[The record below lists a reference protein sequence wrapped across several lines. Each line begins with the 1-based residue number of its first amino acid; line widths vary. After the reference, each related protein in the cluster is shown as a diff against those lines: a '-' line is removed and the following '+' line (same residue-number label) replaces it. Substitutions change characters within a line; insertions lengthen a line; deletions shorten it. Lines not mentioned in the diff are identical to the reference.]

1 MKKIALLLLAL
12 TVLASCDNPRSRRV
26 KMTESQEDKYTNP
39 GTGIDLNNPG
49 TGTGNTTDGIIPSDA
64 THCKFSTDGASGFES
79 TSTHLGAYTLC
90 QSSTNK
96 DVFYFQIKTPPVA
109 STGDVKVCFIPQTAS
124 GSLSVFVGSAI
135 CSAFVD
141 PKSVGK
147 ITFVKNTGFSN
158 ATINSVIFF
167 KDTSY
172 YYLRPVTTSNGT
184 LISFTRALQTT
195 LKAYEACLYYKDV
208 NMSLC
213 NDFKSVGQYVIK
225 NF

>member
-49 TGTGNTTDGIIPSDA
+49 TGTDTTDSIVPSDA
-64 THCKFSTDGASGFES
+64 THCKFSKDGSSGFES

-96 DVFYFQIKTPPVA
+96 DVFYIQIKTPPVA
-109 STGDVKVCFIPQTAS
+109 STGDVKVCFIPQVITGETS
-124 GSLSVFVGSAI
+124 FPVGKISCSLFP
-135 CSAFVD
+135 D
-141 PKSVGK
+141 PKSLAK
-147 ITFVKNTGFSN
+147 ITFAKNTGFSG
-158 ATINSVIFF
+158 AQINSVIFF

-172 YYLRPVTTSNGT
+172 YYLKPVTTTNGT
-184 LISFTRALQTT
+184 LISFTRGLQTT

>member
-1 MKKIALLLLAL
+1 MKKIAFLLLAL
-12 TVLASCDNPRSRRV
+12 TVFTSCDNPRSRRV
-26 KMTESQEDKYTNP
+26 KMTSSTEDKYTNP
-39 GTGIDLNNPG
+39 GSGIDLNNPG
-49 TGTGNTTDGIIPSDA
+49 TGTDKTDSIIPSDA
-64 THCKFSTDGASGFES
+64 THCKFSTDGVNGFES

-96 DVFYFQIKTPPVA
+96 DVFYFQVKTPPVA
-109 STGDVKVCFIPQTAS
+109 STGDVKICLIPQSSS
-124 GSLSVFVGSAI
+124 GSLSVFVGNAV

-141 PKSVGK
+141 PKSVSK

-158 ATINSVIFF
+158 AIINSVIFF

-172 YYLRPVTTSNGT
+172 YYLKPVTTSNGT
-184 LISFTRALQTT
+184 LVSFTRGLQTT